1 MTSCPAKSV
10 GETADCLMR
19 LHGRMAAWE
28 AVRLG
33 FASPRYSPERSYWT
47 AVLAELRER
56 GMLLETQGRADA

>member
-1 MTSCPAKSV
+1 
-10 GETADCLMR
+10 
-19 LHGRMAAWE
+19 MAAWE